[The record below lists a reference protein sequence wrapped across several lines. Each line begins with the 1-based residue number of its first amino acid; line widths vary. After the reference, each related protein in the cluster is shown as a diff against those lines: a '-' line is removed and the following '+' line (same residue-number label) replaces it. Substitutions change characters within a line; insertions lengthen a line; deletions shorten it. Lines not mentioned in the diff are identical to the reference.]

1 MSKQIAR
8 LKMRKATTRGI
19 SCTNSF
25 SDSYVNMLAKI
36 LLKLI
41 EITVINS
48 PVHGQLGSMSGAD

>member
-48 PVHGQLGSMSGAD
+48 PVHDQLGSM